1 MATVIASQ
9 AVVSGV
15 FSVVHQAV
23 RLSYLPRLK
32 VEHFSAKTYGQVFV
46 PAANVALGLATAGLV
61 ITFGSSAALAGAYG
75 VAVAAVMA
83 IATVLTL
90 VWLIQRDSLGNRVLV
105 FLMLAILA
113 VDLFFCAANFTKIID
128 GGWVPIAAGAMMFVI
143 MNTWTRGRNVVSRQI
158 IRDHHSVRELQ
169 LRLES
174 PDPPSRAPGTAVYLA
189 SSPEGLPRAL
199 WHNLRYNNVVHER
212 VILVT
217 ILTEEIPRVSRDR
230 RLEITDVLPGIVRI
244 VARSGFMEQPDI
256 TTVLHDASK
265 EGVRYNP
272 AETTFFVGN
281 ESVFFARSA
290 LKAWEKRLFAF
301 LLRNSRRAASFYR
314 VPETR
319 LVEIGARIGV

>member
-1 MATVIASQ
+1 
-9 AVVSGV
+9 
-15 FSVVHQAV
+15 
-23 RLSYLPRLK
+23 
-32 VEHFSAKTYGQVFV
+32 
-46 PAANVALGLATAGLV
+46 
-61 ITFGSSAALAGAYG
+61 
-75 VAVAAVMA
+75 
-83 IATVLTL
+83 
-90 VWLIQRDSLGNRVLV
+90 
-105 FLMLAILA
+105 
-113 VDLFFCAANFTKIID
+113 VDVFFCAANFTKIID
-128 GGWVPIAAGAMMFVI
+128 GGWVPIAAGALMFVI

-158 IRDHHSVRELQ
+158 IREHHSVRDLQ